1 MQKKLYKS
9 NKNKV
14 FTGTCGGIGEY
25 LNIDPTII
33 RLIFVIVLFFGGTG
47 ILVYIVAAL
56 IIPNT
61 PVDDFENFDNMEQL
75 NKDYQ
80 KHSKSNKK
88 FMLILGKLIYP

>member
-61 PVDDFENFDNMEQL
+61 PTEINF
-75 NKDYQ
+75 Q
-80 KHSKSNKK
+80 KRAV
-88 FMLILGKLIYP
+88 

>member
-80 KHSKSNKK
+80 KH
-88 FMLILGKLIYP
+88 